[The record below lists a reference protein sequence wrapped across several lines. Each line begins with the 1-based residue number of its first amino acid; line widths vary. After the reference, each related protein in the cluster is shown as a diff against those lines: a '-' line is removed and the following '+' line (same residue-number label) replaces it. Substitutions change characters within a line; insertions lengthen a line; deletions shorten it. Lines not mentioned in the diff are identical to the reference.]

1 MSLQI
6 ESNEL
11 LTTISAE
18 AAMSRRSQSAV
29 DAETLQQASQIIAR
43 VRSGGEVALREL
55 VARYDQSAAGQP
67 LVLSRSDCAAAL
79 ATFPASDAALLR
91 RVAQRIKTFAR
102 AQLNTLRPLALEIQ
116 GGAAGSQWFPL
127 SAAGCYVPGGRYP
140 LISSLLMTAVTA
152 RVAGVEQVW
161 VACPAPS
168 PKMLAAAAI
177 AGVDGFL
184 VAGGAHAIAALAY
197 GIGGPPRCDAV
208 VGPGNRWVTAA
219 KQLVAADVRIDMLAG
234 PSELLL
240 VADESANAAM
250 VAADLLAQAEHDSD
264 ARPMLIAPSEEL
276 VAQVNEAI
284 ASQLIS
290 LPTAEV
296 ARAALTNGFAV
307 VVSDAESIV
316 QLCQTIAPEHL
327 ELHLKDPQ
335 SLVPR
340 LTRCGCLFIGSG
352 SAEVLGD
359 YGAGPNHVL
368 PTGGT
373 ARFSSGLSVDTFL
386 RRQTWL
392 RMDDL
397 STAQSLIDD
406 TVQLATWEGLAGH
419 AFSAKKRQTK

>member
-1 MSLQI
+1 MTTQTRT
-6 ESNEL
+6 NQM

-18 AAMSRRSQSAV
+18 AALSRRSKSAIN
-29 DAETLQQASQIIAR
+29 AETLQQASHIIEQVR
-43 VRSGGEVALREL
+43 VGGEVVLREL
-55 VARYDQSAAGQP
+55 VARYDRPAANQP
-67 LVLSRSDCAAAL
+67 LVLCRSECATAL
-79 ATFPASDAALLR
+79 ASLPASDAALLR
-91 RVAQRIKTFAR
+91 RVAQRIEAFAR
-102 AQLNTLRPLALEIQ
+102 AQLATQQPTELTIP

-127 SAAGCYVPGGRYP
+127 TAAGCYVPGGRYP

-168 PKMLAAAAI
+168 PTMLAAAAI

-197 GIGGPPRCDAV
+197 GIGGPPSCDVV

-240 VADESANAAM
+240 VADESADPAT
-250 VAADLLAQAEHDSD
+250 VAADLLAQAEHDVD
-264 ARPMLIAPSEEL
+264 ARPMLIATSAVF

-284 ASQLIS
+284 ADQLKM
-290 LPTAEV
+290 LPTAKV
-296 ARAALTNGFAV
+296 ALAALQNGFAV
-307 VVSDAESIV
+307 LASDADSIV
-316 QLCQTIAPEHL
+316 RLCQTIAPEHL
-327 ELHLKDPQ
+327 ELHLKDAR
-335 SLVPR
+335 SLAPR
-340 LTRCGCLFIGSG
+340 FTRCGCLFIGSG

-373 ARFSSGLSVDTFL
+373 ARFASGLSVDTFL

-392 RMDDL
+392 QMDDL
-397 STAQSLIDD
+397 PAALPLVDD
-406 TVQLATWEGLAGH
+406 TVQLASWEGLAGH
-419 AFSAKKRQTK
+419 AKSAECRRR